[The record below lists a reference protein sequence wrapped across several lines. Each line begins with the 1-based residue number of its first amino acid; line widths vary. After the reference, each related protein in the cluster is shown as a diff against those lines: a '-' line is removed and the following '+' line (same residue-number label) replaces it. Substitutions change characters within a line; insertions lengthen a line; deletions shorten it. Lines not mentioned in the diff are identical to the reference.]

1 MAHRAK
7 VLITGGAGF
16 LGRRLAEKLAA
27 RGSLKGADGRDQA
40 IDEIVLLDVVPA
52 GSLAAARIRMIV
64 GDMADATLLRR
75 VIDRDVGSVFHL
87 AAIVSGEAEADFDLG
102 MRVNVDACRSLLE
115 ACRAQAHQPRVV
127 FTSSVAVYGGDLPA
141 TVLDSSAL
149 SPQSSYGTQKA
160 IGELLINDYSRKGF
174 IDGRVLRLPTISVR
188 PGKPNKAA
196 SSFAS
201 GIIREPL
208 NGEQATCPI
217 APETRVWL
225 LSPRK
230 AIEGLILGHELPAQA
245 LGSSRTVNLP
255 GVCVTAREM
264 VAALQ
269 RVAGAEAAARVRW
282 ERDEA
287 TNRIVASWPG
297 AWDTRRAEVLGFSG
311 DADFDSIIRAYIED
325 ELSPRRSHDPA

>member
-1 MAHRAK
+1 MK

-16 LGRRLAEKLAA
+16 LGRRLAQKLLA
-27 RGSLKGADGRDQA
+27 RQSLKGPDGSDQA
-40 IDEIVLLDVVPA
+40 IDEIALLDIAPA
-52 GSLAAARIRMIV
+52 EGLADPRIRMLV
-64 GDMADATLLRR
+64 GDIADAALLRR
-75 VIDRDVGSVFHL
+75 VIDREVGSVFHL
-87 AAIVSGEAEADFDLG
+87 AAVVSGQAEADFDLG
-102 MRVNVDACRSLLE
+102 MRVNVDASRALLE
-115 ACRAQAHQPRVV
+115 ACRAAGHRPRVV

-149 SPQSSYGTQKA
+149 NPQSSYGAQKA
-160 IGELLINDYSRKGF
+160 IGELLLNDYSRKGYL
-174 IDGRVLRLPTISVR
+174 DGRVLRLPTISVR
-188 PGKPNKAA
+188 PGRPNRAA

-208 NGEQATCPI
+208 NGEPAVCPI

-245 LGSSRTVNLP
+245 LGGSRAVNLP
-255 GVCVTAREM
+255 GVCVTVHEM

-269 RVAGAEAAARVRW
+269 RVAGAEAAKRVRW
-282 ERDEA
+282 ERDEV

-297 AWDTRRAEVLGFSG
+297 AWDTRRAEALGFSG
-311 DADFDSIIRAYIED
+311 DADFDSIIRDYIDNE
-325 ELSPRRSHDPA
+325 R

>member
-1 MAHRAK
+1 MK

-16 LGRRLAEKLAA
+16 LGRRLAHKLAA
-27 RGSLKGADGRDQA
+27 RGSLKGLDGRDQT
-40 IDEIVLLDVVPA
+40 IDEILLLDAVPA
-52 GSLAAARIRMIV
+52 ERLADARIRMIV
-64 GDMADATLLRR
+64 GDIADASLLRCAIER
-75 VIDRDVGSVFHL
+75 GVGAVFHL

-115 ACRAQAHQPRVV
+115 ACRAAGHQPRVV

-149 SPQSSYGTQKA
+149 NPQSSYGTQKA

-188 PGKPNKAA
+188 PGKPNRAA

-201 GIIREPL
+201 GIVREPL
-208 NGEQATCPI
+208 NGDQATCPI

-245 LGSSRTVNLP
+245 LGSSRVVNLP
-255 GVCVTAREM
+255 GVCVTAYEM
-264 VAALQ
+264 VAALE
-269 RVAGAEAAARVRW
+269 RVAGAEAAQRVRW

-287 TNRIVASWPG
+287 TNRIVSSWPG
-297 AWDTRRAEVLGFSG
+297 AWDTRRAEALGFSG

-325 ELSPRRSHDPA
+325 ELSSAFAARA

>member
-1 MAHRAK
+1 MK

-27 RGSLKGADGRDQA
+27 RGSLKGTDGRDRA

-52 GSLAAARIRMIV
+52 ENLADPRIRTIV
-64 GDMADATLLRR
+64 GDIADATLLRR
-75 VIDRDVGSVFHL
+75 AIDRNTDSVFHL

-102 MRVNVDACRSLLE
+102 MRVNVDASRSLLE
-115 ACRAQAHQPRVV
+115 ACRESGHQPRVV

-141 TVLDSSAL
+141 TVLDSIAL
-149 SPQSSYGTQKA
+149 NPQSSYGTQKA

-174 IDGRVLRLPTISVR
+174 IDGRVMRLPTISVR
-188 PGKPNKAA
+188 PGKPNRAA

-245 LGSSRTVNLP
+245 LGSSRAVNLP

-264 VAALQ
+264 VAALE
-269 RVAGAEAAARVRW
+269 RVAGTEVAKRVRW
-282 ERDEA
+282 EPDEA

-297 AWDTRRAEVLGFSG
+297 AWDTRRAEALGFSG

-325 ELSPRRSHDPA
+325 ELSSAAAA

>member
-1 MAHRAK
+1 MK

-16 LGRRLAEKLAA
+16 LGRRLAHKLVA
-27 RGSLKGADGRDQA
+27 RGSLKGTDGRDQA

-52 GSLAAARIRMIV
+52 ESLADARIRMIV
-64 GDMADATLLRR
+64 GDIADASLLRR
-75 VIDRDVGSVFHL
+75 AIDRGVGSVFHL

-115 ACRAQAHQPRVV
+115 ACRAAGHQPRVV
-127 FTSSVAVYGGDLPA
+127 FTSSVAVYGSDLPA

-149 SPQSSYGTQKA
+149 NPQSSYGTQKA

-174 IDGRVLRLPTISVR
+174 IDGRVLRLPTIGVR
-188 PGKPNKAA
+188 PGKPNRAA

-201 GIIREPL
+201 GIVREPL
-208 NGEQATCPI
+208 NGEQSTCPI

-245 LGSSRTVNLP
+245 LGSSRIVNLP
-255 GVCVTAREM
+255 GVCVTAYEM
-264 VAALQ
+264 VAALE
-269 RVAGAEAAARVRW
+269 RVAGAEAAKRVRW
-282 ERDEA
+282 ERDEV

-297 AWDTRRAEVLGFSG
+297 AWDTRRAEALGFSG

-325 ELSPRRSHDPA
+325 ELSSAFAGRA

>member
-1 MAHRAK
+1 MK
-7 VLITGGAGF
+7 VLVTGGAGF
-16 LGRRLAEKLAA
+16 LGRRLAQKLAA
-27 RGSLKGADGRDQA
+27 RGSLKGTDGRDQA

-52 GSLAAARIRMIV
+52 EGCTDARIRMIV
-64 GDMADATLLRR
+64 GDITDAALLRR
-75 VIDRDVGSVFHL
+75 MIDRGVGSVFHL
-87 AAIVSGEAEADFDLG
+87 AAIVSGQAEADFDLG
-102 MRVNVDACRSLLE
+102 MRINVDASRSLLE
-115 ACRAQAHQPRVV
+115 ACRATGHKPRVV

-141 TVLDSSAL
+141 TVLDSSAVN
-149 SPQSSYGTQKA
+149 PQSSYGTQKA
-160 IGELLINDYSRKGF
+160 IGELLLNDYSRKGC

-188 PGKPNKAA
+188 PGKPNRAA

-201 GIIREPL
+201 GIVREPL

-245 LGSSRTVNLP
+245 FGSSRVVNLP

-264 VAALQ
+264 VAALE
-269 RVAGAEAAARVRW
+269 RVAGPEAAKRVRW

-297 AWDTRRAEVLGFSG
+297 AWDTRRAEALGFSG

-325 ELSPRRSHDPA
+325 EL